1 MSRFGFL
8 ARKPAPIATSA
19 EPAPAS
25 ENPLE
30 LDEEL
35 FSTLGAQLGGDN
47 EALRNMLLDANNKI
61 AELDTIKAAVGKLVD
76 PVSKALRDFESEKTE
91 KVGLQTVL
99 NNTRTAYGK
108 LRNEVGDLEK
118 KLAAS
123 EREAQTLRQDL
134 AAAQS
139 LLHTLE
145 TSKTDFSI
153 ELASARAQI
162 ADLESNLA
170 QRTGECTALR
180 DENRRFDERLIA
192 TEKRAIALESDL
204 GAARQR
210 LLIAD
215 DEKRAQQIQLDKAGT
230 EIARMARKLTE
241 TEASFNAVQGRLRH
255 AEATINEA
263 NIERARLVTTLDE
276 VNERHERE
284 RAGQNMRFDSLQSR
298 ATTLEK
304 VVADARELLLVRAEQ
319 IRECEQCTRKI
330 ETERNELQARL
341 TDAQAALIDFES
353 KYKEADMLRMA
364 YMERNGVLARSL
376 TAKEAAFAELGDT
389 DAALTNR
396 VAALEAALVNQ
407 KQTSKRAIEE
417 LEATINR
424 QKLERA
430 VLDGA
435 LQTARRDFA
444 RAMHE
449 VMALQ
454 QAASAQAEPAQPRK
468 AANAA

>member
-1 MSRFGFL
+1 MSKFGFL
-8 ARKPAPIATSA
+8 ARKSSPAEKPD
-19 EPAPAS
+19 EPTAKS
-25 ENPLE
+25 DNPLE

-35 FSTLGAQLGGDN
+35 FSSLGAQLGGEN

-61 AELDTIKAAVGKLVD
+61 NELDIIKAAVGKLVD

-123 EREAQTLRQDL
+123 DRECKTLRQDL

-153 ELASARAQI
+153 ELAAGRAQI
-162 ADLESNLA
+162 SDLESNVA
-170 QRTGECTALR
+170 QRTGECLALR
-180 DENRRFDERLIA
+180 EENRRLDERLVAVDKRVIA
-192 TEKRAIALESDL
+192 IESEL
-204 GAARQR
+204 AAARQR

-215 DEKRAQQIQLDKAGT
+215 DEKRAQQVLLDKAGV
-230 EIARMARKLTE
+230 EAARMSRKLTE

-255 AEATINEA
+255 AEAAINEA
-263 NIERARLVTTLDE
+263 SIERARLVTTLDE
-276 VNERHERE
+276 TNERHERE

-298 ATTLEK
+298 AATLEK
-304 VVADARELLLVRAEQ
+304 VVSDARELLLARAEQ
-319 IRECEQCTRKI
+319 ICEYERRNGEI
-330 ETERNELQARL
+330 SAERNSLHERVSVLQA
-341 TDAQAALIDFES
+341 TLIQFES
-353 KYKEADMLRMA
+353 KYKEADQTRTA
-364 YMERNGVLARSL
+364 YMDRNGALVRTL
-376 TAKEAAFAELGDT
+376 TARE
-389 DAALTNR
+389 AALTEAQDTSASLTDR
-396 VAALEAALVNQ
+396 VRALETEFANEKQSAEQKITDLQAALDREKVERALV
-407 KQTSKRAIEE
+407 E
-417 LEATINR
+417 
-424 QKLERA
+424 
-430 VLDGA
+430 GA
-435 LQTARRDFA
+435 LQTARKDFSRAVRD
-444 RAMHE
+444 

-454 QAASAQAEPAQPRK
+454 QTTQAQADPTPPR

>member
-1 MSRFGFL
+1 MSKFGFL
-8 ARKPAPIATSA
+8 ARKSSPVEKPD
-19 EPAPAS
+19 EPTAKS
-25 ENPLE
+25 DNPLE

-35 FSTLGAQLGGDN
+35 FSSLGAQLGGEN

-61 AELDTIKAAVGKLVD
+61 NELDIIKAAVGKLVD

-123 EREAQTLRQDL
+123 DRECKTLRQDL

-153 ELASARAQI
+153 ELAAGRAQI
-162 ADLESNLA
+162 SDLESNVA
-170 QRTGECTALR
+170 QRTGECLALR
-180 DENRRFDERLIA
+180 EENRRLDERLVAVDKRVIA
-192 TEKRAIALESDL
+192 IESEL
-204 GAARQR
+204 AAARQR

-215 DEKRAQQIQLDKAGT
+215 DEKRAQQALLDKAGV
-230 EIARMARKLTE
+230 EAARMSRKLTE

-255 AEATINEA
+255 AEAAINEA
-263 NIERARLVTTLDE
+263 SIERARLVTTLDE
-276 VNERHERE
+276 TNERHERE

-304 VVADARELLLVRAEQ
+304 VVSDARELLLARAEQ
-319 IRECEQCTRKI
+319 IREYERRNGEI
-330 ETERNELQARL
+330 SAERNSLHERVSVLQA
-341 TDAQAALIDFES
+341 TLIQFES
-353 KYKEADMLRMA
+353 KYKEADQTRTA
-364 YMERNGVLARSL
+364 YMDRNGALVRTL
-376 TAKEAAFAELGDT
+376 TARE
-389 DAALTNR
+389 AALTEAQDTNASLTDR
-396 VAALEAALVNQ
+396 VRALETEFANEKQSAEQKITDLQAALDREKVERALV
-407 KQTSKRAIEE
+407 E
-417 LEATINR
+417 
-424 QKLERA
+424 
-430 VLDGA
+430 GA
-435 LQTARRDFA
+435 LQTARKDFSRAVRD
-444 RAMHE
+444 

-454 QAASAQAEPAQPRK
+454 QTSQAQADPTPPR